1 MRRGI
6 PGGTVTFLFTQIA
19 DSVRRWNEDPSAMA
33 EALSVHDA
41 IVRNTMER
49 HGGYVFDT
57 RGDGMRAAFSTPA
70 VAAAAAIDTQE
81 HLRDDGTVDRAVRMA
96 LHTAEATEHDGTYSG
111 NEVNRAARL
120 LSLSHGGQVL
130 VSDATE
136 VLLRHRVTLRPLGEN
151 RLHGLRGRMS
161 VYQLVADGLPADF
174 PVLRSIDRFAGNLP
188 QQLSSLVG
196 REHLIDE
203 VVKLM
208 QSCRLVTLS
217 GVGGVGKTRLALEV
231 GEELAGEF
239 PDGVWMVELASI
251 DDPAAVPAAI
261 AACSASRHRA
271 THRLSSWWPSR
282 SVVGACCWS
291 STTVNTS
298 WPGREP
304 RSRRCSPGQATPGCS
319 PRRVRPSPSTRKR
332 RLPWQPLALDGGVV
346 SDAVTLFVDR
356 ARAVRPDFG
365 LGEPGTAIAVTE
377 ICKTLDGLPLGIEL
391 AAARMAAM
399 SAVEVRDRLADRF
412 RLLQASQPGP
422 ERQITLR

>member
-1 MRRGI
+1 
-6 PGGTVTFLFTQIA
+6 
-19 DSVRRWNEDPSAMA
+19 
-33 EALSVHDA
+33 
-41 IVRNTMER
+41 
-49 HGGYVFDT
+49 
-57 RGDGMRAAFSTPA
+57 
-70 VAAAAAIDTQE
+70 
-81 HLRDDGTVDRAVRMA
+81 MA

-161 VYQLVADGLPADF
+161 VYQLVAEGLPADF

-261 AACSASRHRA
+261 AAS
-271 THRLSSWWPSR
+271 LG
-282 SVVGACCWS
+282 V
-291 STTVNTS
+291 
-298 WPGREP
+298 
-304 RSRRCSPGQATPGCS
+304 TPQGDAPLIELVAES
-319 PRRVRPSPSTRKR
+319 LGGR
-332 RLPWQPLALDGGVV
+332 RLLLVIDNCEHVLAG
-346 SDAVTLFVDR
+346 AQ
-356 ARAVRPDFG
+356 A
-365 LGEPGTAIAVTE
+365 
-377 ICKTLDGLPLGIEL
+377 
-391 AAARMAAM
+391 
-399 SAVEVRDRLADRF
+399 ADRGAAHPVR
-412 RLLQASQPGP
+412 RLQVA
-422 ERQITLR
+422 RHVA